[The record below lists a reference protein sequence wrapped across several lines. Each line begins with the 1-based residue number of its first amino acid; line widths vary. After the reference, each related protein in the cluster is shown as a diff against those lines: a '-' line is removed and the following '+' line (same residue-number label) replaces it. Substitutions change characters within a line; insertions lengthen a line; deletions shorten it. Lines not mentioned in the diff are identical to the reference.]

1 VEFVVRVLVSAL
13 TLWLVVWL
21 FDDITLTAA
30 DDTEKVLTLL
40 ATAVIFAVVDSV
52 VAPVVKIL
60 SIPFIIVT
68 LGLML
73 LVINA
78 LMLLLTSWF
87 AGVIGL
93 GFHVEGF
100 WTAVW
105 ASIVISLASW
115 ALSALLSEDLR

>member
-1 VEFVVRVLVSAL
+1 VLVSAL
-13 TLWLVVWL
+13 ALWVAVWL
-21 FDDITLTAA
+21 FDGITLVAG
-30 DDTEKVLTLL
+30 DDGELVLTLL
-40 ATAVIFAVVDSV
+40 ATGVIFAVVDSV

-87 AGVIGL
+87 AGVVGL

-100 WTAVW
+100 WTAVFG
-105 ASIVISLASW
+105 SIVISLVSW
-115 ALSALLSEDLR
+115 VLDGLLPEEGR